1 MINVPNGFKPEMF
14 YGLCVHLTIPC
25 LYSLVLAMK
34 MTHTFWD
41 CATIVY
47 GCSAVCCSV
56 CKCKAIMWH
65 DQVLNNNHNKI
76 SASKTQSKFRWIF
89 WLFVLELITLEW
101 SYEPE
106 MRANSIC
113 LCVLRLGYVMHCN
126 SCTESKYFNDVR
138 HSIESADLNALV
150 RILLL
155 TIESL
160 TSTENCRC
168 ACDSI
173 YDLR

>member
-1 MINVPNGFKPEMF
+1 MF
-14 YGLCVHLTIPC
+14 QTVSNPKCSMASAYTWPYLAF
-25 LYSLVLAMK
+25 YSLVLAMK

-65 DQVLNNNHNKI
+65 DQVLNNNNI
-76 SASKTQSKFRWIF
+76 SASQTQSKFRWVF

-113 LCVLRLGYVMHCN
+113 LVFYDWDTWCTATRAQNRNILTMCDTRLSQQTWM
-126 SCTESKYFNDVR
+126 
-138 HSIESADLNALV
+138 L
-150 RILLL
+150 
-155 TIESL
+155 
-160 TSTENCRC
+160 
-168 ACDSI
+168 
-173 YDLR
+173 

>member
-1 MINVPNGFKPEMF
+1 MPR
-14 YGLCVHLTIPC
+14 LCTV
-25 LYSLVLAMK
+25 VLL
-34 MTHTFWD
+34 
-41 CATIVY
+41 
-47 GCSAVCCSV
+47 CCSV

-113 LCVLRLGYVMHCN
+113 LVFYDWDTWCTAIRAQNRNILTMCDTRLSQQTWMPYRELSCSLSNHWHQRKIVGAHVIRFTIYVKHWN
-126 SCTESKYFNDVR
+126 YFFLGLDFVCCLIDRFSMPIRNYQITFPD
-138 HSIESADLNALV
+138 E
-150 RILLL
+150 
-155 TIESL
+155 
-160 TSTENCRC
+160 
-168 ACDSI
+168 
-173 YDLR
+173 